1 MATCRVDLEDSFK
14 RALAQMPE
22 RAKDQVA
29 VVIQS
34 LEQKCKFEPDES
46 EYILQLDR
54 YITACEHVEG
64 WGWSVFWYQE
74 DDVIVVNAAPSTRI
88 RLIAKI
94 GNG

>member
-14 RALAQMPE
+14 RALAQMQE

-34 LEQKCKFEPDES
+34 LEQKCKFEPDQS

-64 WGWSVFWYQE
+64 WGWERILVPGRRCNRRE
-74 DDVIVVNAAPSTRI
+74 RRTVNLDSAHREE
-88 RLIAKI
+88 R
-94 GNG
+94 

>member
-14 RALAQMPE
+14 RALVQMSE

-46 EYILQLDR
+46 EYILQLDK
-54 YITACEHVEG
+54 YITACEHIEG
-64 WGWSVFWYQE
+64 WVGACFWYQE
-74 DDVIVVNAAPSTRI
+74 DGVIVVNAAPSTRI
-88 RLIAKI
+88 RLIGKSAKS
-94 GNG
+94 

>member
-14 RALAQMPE
+14 RALVQMPE

-54 YITACEHVEG
+54 YVTACEHVEG
-64 WGWSVFWYQE
+64 WGVERVFGTKKT
-74 DDVIVVNAAPSTRI
+74 V
-88 RLIAKI
+88 
-94 GNG
+94 